1 MRLKFLKLGLLFGLL
16 GLTGCA
22 SVANY
27 RMATRSWV
35 GQSYNDLISSP
46 WGYPNGKEKKGN
58 GNTVYFYDHRRREYV
73 PSITSP
79 AQTRIDK
86 EGDSTI
92 ITSTPSITTPGYWR
106 NLRCVTEFEVN
117 PRGIIVRT
125 KFGGNNCAY
134 TKGQRKAMRSPP
146 PVEDPIESKQ

>member
-27 RMATRSWV
+27 RMATRSWI

-46 WGYPNGKEKKGN
+46 WAYPNSKEKLKN
-58 GNTVYFYDHRRREYV
+58 GNIVYIYDQRRKEFI
-73 PSITSP
+73 PSITTP
-79 AQTRIDK
+79 GETRIDS
-86 EGDSTI
+86 EGGSTVI
-92 ITSTPSITTPGYWR
+92 RSTPSITTPGYVR
-106 NLRCVTEFEVN
+106 RLRCTTWFEVN

-125 KFGGNNCAY
+125 NFRGNSCAY
-134 TKGQRKAMRSPP
+134 TKGQRKAMSPP
-146 PVEDPIESKQ
+146 ANPSVEAR